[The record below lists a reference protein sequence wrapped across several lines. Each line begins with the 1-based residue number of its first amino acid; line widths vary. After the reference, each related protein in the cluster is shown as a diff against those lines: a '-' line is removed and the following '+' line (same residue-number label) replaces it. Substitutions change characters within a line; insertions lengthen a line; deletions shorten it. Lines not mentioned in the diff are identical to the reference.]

1 MSSISQVQCAALRTT
16 RRADGS
22 AAPHPA
28 SAAAAAA
35 AAAVE
40 QDRDSQN
47 HIDGIVL
54 SVMEEKEEKNY
65 QTHLKQTGGRC
76 GSNCCSRLHAW
87 RLGMLAKQPAAWA
100 AVTPRTG
107 TAGRGDG
114 QW

>member
-16 RRADGS
+16 LRADGS